1 MIHIKSLLKQD
12 IFGGTD
18 KKGTIIEVS
27 NEDESESENG
37 LESSEPEMDFGK
49 KPTISSAQKPKKNEK
64 RRESMADSMMSS
76 VLDFGSNK
84 GTAFSSQNVLAK
96 KK

>member
-1 MIHIKSLLKQD
+1 MIHINSLLKYD

-49 KPTISSAQKPKKNEK
+49 KPTISSFQKPKKN
-64 RRESMADSMMSS
+64 
-76 VLDFGSNK
+76 
-84 GTAFSSQNVLAK
+84 
-96 KK
+96 